1 MIKRFTGF
9 IEEKQLFKP
18 ADRILLAVSGG
29 IDSMVLLHLFQNSGF
44 DFGVVHC
51 NFQLRGEDSER
62 DEELVRQHVLIS
74 GIPSFFKK
82 FNTRETAGIN
92 GISIEMAARQ
102 LRYDYFETVREENGF
117 DYIATAHHLD
127 DQIETFFLNLARK
140 SGIRGLSGIKE
151 KSGKI
156 IRPLLFAG
164 RDDIEKY
171 ARKYSIEFREDYTN
185 SDTEFRRNFIR
196 HRIITLFEEL
206 NPVFKANMAGTIANL
221 REVEEV
227 YFYSINKAAQN
238 VITKNDNGITINI
251 KSLLQTPFPK
261 SLLFETL
268 SEFNFNPAVIMQIA
282 ERIESVS
289 GKQYYSKT
297 HRLIKDRENLFV
309 IPLPEEDERIYY
321 IEEDDMELFLPFDLV
336 IEKTD
341 NTNFRIIKDTDIATL
356 DMEKLQ
362 FPLLIRKW
370 KQGDIFKPLGMTG
383 FKKLSDFFI
392 DEKIP
397 VHEKEKIWLLCS
409 GPDIVW
415 VIGYRIDNRFKI
427 TPGTKKILKIELK
440 Q

>member
-44 DFGVVHC
+44 NFGVVHC
-51 NFQLRGEDSER
+51 NFQLRGEDSDR
-62 DEELVRQHVLIS
+62 DEELVRQHVLIN

-82 FNTRETAGIN
+82 FNTRETARIN

-117 DYIATAHHLD
+117 DYVATAHHLD
-127 DQIETFFLNLARK
+127 DQIETFFLNLSRK
-140 SGIRGLSGIKE
+140 TGIRGLSGIKE

-156 IRPLLFAG
+156 IRPLIFAG
-164 RDDIEKY
+164 RDEIENY

-196 HRIITLFEEL
+196 HRIITLFKEL
-206 NPVFKANMAGTIANL
+206 NPVFKANMAGTIENL

-227 YFYSINKAAQN
+227 YFYSINKAAKK
-238 VITKNDNGITINI
+238 VITKNDTGIIINI
-251 KSLLQTPFPK
+251 SFLLQSPFPK

-268 SEFNFNPAVIMQIA
+268 TEFNFNPAVIKQIA
-282 ERIESVS
+282 ERVKSIS

-297 HRLIKDRENLFV
+297 HRLVKDRDNLFV
-309 IPLPEEDERIYY
+309 VPLPEEDERIYY
-321 IEEDDMELFLPFDLV
+321 IEEDDMELFSPFDMV
-336 IEKTD
+336 IEKID
-341 NTNFRIIKDTDIATL
+341 SANFRIIKNSNIATI
-356 DMEKLQ
+356 DFEKLQ

-370 KQGDIFKPLGMTG
+370 KQGDFFKPLGMTG

-409 GPDIVW
+409 GPEIVW

-427 TPGTKKILKIELK
+427 TSRTKKIFKIELK
-440 Q
+440 N